1 MITIVPSGGTATQ
14 EHLTIEATMTN
25 TLEVPIW
32 AGALV
37 ATGCTVERTQP
48 ELPLL
53 LEPRASVKVHV
64 SLRCPEGETRWKLH
78 VVEGLP
84 QPSTKTVLPQAEET
98 YDDLL
103 LRVAQRVPAF
113 GGMFFGFEGRQYTGV
128 LHVYL
133 VDPSRK
139 EAAIQAIVDVFGPLY
154 PDLLPPR
161 EVRMLPAQYSFL
173 QLKEWLDR
181 MNILHNLPEVTLS

>member
-53 LEPRASVKVHV
+53 LEPHTSVKVHV
-64 SLRCPEGETRWKLH
+64 SLRCPEGETTWRLH
-78 VVEGLP
+78 VVERSL
-84 QPSTKTVLPQAEET
+84 QPQAQAISLQTEDI

-128 LHVYL
+128 LYIYL
-133 VDPSRK
+133 LDPSQK
-139 EAAIQAIVDVFGPLY
+139 EAATQAIISIFGPFY

-173 QLKEWLDR
+173 QLKE
-181 MNILHNLPEVTLS
+181 